1 MATGVEPADVGLRE
15 FEDRDYARLAEIE
28 AAIDPESAASAEL
41 LRERDS
47 IDEPRIRVRRFAA
60 ETPTGLLVGAGRVMN
75 IWFNF
80 HPRKYVVH
88 IRVDPAWQRRGV
100 GSTLLGRLLAELHEW
115 NAALVRTE
123 TRESSAA
130 AITFL
135 EHRGFNEWRRLWTS
149 VLDIAGARTDSLR
162 EADRRVAA
170 SGITVTTYAA
180 EQRRRGHAL
189 AHDVWQLEDFIFRA
203 DRNNASEGEGM
214 SFERFVATEL
224 DFSEALPDAHFLAFA
239 GDQLVGVSRL
249 ARDGD
254 RPGTLGQAFTGTHP
268 EFRVRGIAQAL
279 KLRTIEYA
287 QAHGYREIRT
297 TNDSTNDPM
306 LHINAAIGFRR
317 GPAILVF
324 ERRLAE

>member
-1 MATGVEPADVGLRE
+1 MRDMATGVRLRE
-15 FEDRDYARLAEIE
+15 FQERDYARLAEIE
-28 AAIDPESAASAEL
+28 AAIDPESVASAES
-41 LRERDS
+41 LRERDT

-60 ETPTGLLVGAGRVMN
+60 ETPTGLLVGAGRVMH

-80 HPRKYVVH
+80 HPRKYMLH
-88 IRVDPAWQRRGV
+88 IRVDPAWQRHGI
-100 GSTLLGRLLAELHEW
+100 GTLLLSRLLAELQEW
-115 NAALVRTE
+115 HATLVRTD
-123 TRESSAA
+123 TRESYLST
-130 AITFL
+130 ISFL
-135 EHRGFNEWRRLWTS
+135 EHRGFSEWRRRWTS
-149 VLDIAGARTDSLR
+149 VLEIASARTDSLR
-162 EADRRVAA
+162 NGDRRVAG
-170 SGITVTTYAA
+170 SGIRVTTYAT
-180 EQRRRGHAL
+180 EQHRRGDAL

-203 DRNNASEGEGM
+203 DPNNGPEGEGM

-224 DFSEALPDAHFLAFA
+224 ACSEALPDANFLAYA

-249 ARDGD
+249 ARDRN
-254 RPGTLGQAFTGTHP
+254 RPGALDQAFTGTHP
-268 EFRVRGIAQAL
+268 EFRGRGIAQAL

-287 QAHGYREIRT
+287 QAHGYREIHT